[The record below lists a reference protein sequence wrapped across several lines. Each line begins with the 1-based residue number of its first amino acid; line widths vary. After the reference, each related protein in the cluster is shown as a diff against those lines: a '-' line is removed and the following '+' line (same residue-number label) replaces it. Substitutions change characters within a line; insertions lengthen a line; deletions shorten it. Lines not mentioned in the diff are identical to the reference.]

1 MTYDGRMREL
11 GFWAAPKEGT
21 PEYEAL
27 ASRLGEQNR
36 DPAFKKFMKERV
48 DKAHALKFI
57 QTVNG
62 AGLPQD
68 NMIREY
74 NEEYN
79 NRLFNHSIH
88 DMPSSFNTAEAFT
101 RYLPHMSVFKLL
113 REIDHI
119 VSFVDYLDFVT
130 SDDDGLKDLAGLQF
144 MEDDVIYS
152 FNGSHDPEELT
163 FRCAEALVFAVSGV
177 SLVKHGSEINV
188 LMLAGEKCDL
198 AEKTAEIEASF
209 SQILESPLKP
219 RIAPSED
226 LERRAVPLVEGTSLW
241 KTIVMCRI
249 DTVSSTIDV
258 RYISQDCGYSFM
270 GITDDLGTLMNS
282 EGKFFDDRCEDMA
295 KEMSKRMSAYQSLF
309 EFIKVCLNLPLY
321 VNRNEENTKVE
332 RHPTAYRDIRSQ
344 LKYKKVEKYAPISE
358 KVATR
363 SVIFIQ
369 PSQSEGSRNKTFYS
383 PNIKIETSGYWKKLS
398 LDKVGQDK
406 VGQPIHGRTWVE
418 KRISWVE
425 ESSKTEPLS
434 TSSSSSSSRNHS
446 VNPGIIYVMRCAAHG
461 KDIFKIGLTT
471 RTADLRSNE
480 LTSSTSAPDQFLVV
494 EEWEVG
500 DCELAE
506 KIIHERLEPFRI
518 NPKREFFHARYS
530 VIFSVIRDVIAE
542 IDPDFE
548 N

>member
-27 ASRLGEQNR
+27 ASRLGEQNQ
-36 DPAFKKFMKERV
+36 DPTFKKFMKERFE
-48 DKAHALKFI
+48 KAHALKFI

-68 NMIREY
+68 DMIREY
-74 NEEYN
+74 NDEYN

-113 REIDHI
+113 REVDHI

-130 SDDDGLKDLAGLQF
+130 SDDDGLKELAGLQF

-152 FNGSHDPEELT
+152 YNGSHDPEELT
-163 FRCAEALVFAVSGV
+163 FRCAESSVFAVSGV
-177 SLVKHGSEINV
+177 SFVKHGSEVNV

-209 SQILESPLKP
+209 AEVAEAPLKP
-219 RIAPSED
+219 HIRPSED

-270 GITDDLGTLMNS
+270 GITDDLGALMTND
-282 EGKFFDDRCEDMA
+282 GKFFDDRYEAMA
-295 KEMSKRMSAYQSLF
+295 KELSQRISTYQSLF

-332 RHPTAYRDIRSQ
+332 RHPTAYRDIRQQ
-344 LKYKKVEKYAPISE
+344 LKYKKIEKYAPVSE
-358 KVATR
+358 KVSTR
-363 SVIFIQ
+363 SVIYIQ
-369 PSQSEGSRNKTFYS
+369 PSQQEGSPNKTFYS

-398 LDKVGQDK
+398 LDKIGQDK

-425 ESSKTEPLS
+425 ESSKIEPLS
-434 TSSSSSSSRNHS
+434 TSSTSRSHS
-446 VNPGIIYVMRCAAHG
+446 ANPGFIYVMRCAAHG
-461 KDIFKIGLTT
+461 KDIFKIGLTSRNT
-471 RTADLRSNE
+471 EQRSHE

-494 EEWEVG
+494 EDWEVS

-506 KIIHERLEPFRI
+506 KMIHARLVQYRV
-518 NPKREFFHARYS
+518 NPKREYFHARYS
-530 VIFSVIRDVIAE
+530 HIFSVIRAVIE
-542 IDPDFE
+542 ELDGPPQS
-548 N
+548 